1 MVYKLKDR
9 MVTDYISLE
18 WPEFEDKYGKEDLDS
33 FMSNIS
39 NAEFKDSHVAS
50 RHSTIISETQNKDNV
65 ISSIRNDLFTRGFDS
80 SYIDDYMNYANK
92 ITTDDVVV
100 SAIKR
105 DILVHFLYKEKKMT
119 IADLSQQLSI
129 SDITTVG
136 LSPNNKKAVEEHIKL
151 YLNQSPKYESGL
163 NVLLLE
169 LDELSTESEYT
180 PISRGVNTV
189 TRVSPKNKSEREEI
203 YQFYEERHKMFTDL
217 KKTIKEVLEIWDDV
231 QEDIEVIETKDEE
244 GNVIDSKESKKY
256 RRQVD
261 RENQEEQYIEEL
273 DNELERLMKLYND
286 MDDDMNYIYKTGLI
300 PYPIITDRDM
310 SVTANIDNQV
320 MRTIAGLLGKRA
332 VEILD
337 EQYEED
343 FYEGRV
349 DEGRDEGIT
358 QNKPGEKRE
367 SSKPRREAETVYQ
380 QKTEEER
387 EFDELM
393 DELENIEIIEE
404 VDPLFIIAAES
415 GLIKNR
421 YSISSWKKTKK
432 ELNNRLKD
440 AEKNNPGVVS
450 IYKTALDEHES
461 YQEQA
466 YEKNDKRNS
475 FYIPLSESAVNIL
488 SNVNRD
494 ISIPIDRI
502 SSFHDKM
509 VKLIVDLLEDPLE
522 RSTLPIHSTM
532 DDFAPGKEEAGKERL
547 PSRTKERER
556 MKEQFNLFER
566 LKVGKKG
573 KKRDSVTFGKFTDS
587 LLELFDIADKYY
599 GDPIREDMIPYKTP
613 PAYLDVDTLSSLIN
627 HGPENVA
634 QITLGLYRDYYHSS
648 ITGRDLD
655 VLTEYMVS
663 SNQARKKVSD
673 LQKKADKALNVLEKL
688 NPNNKENDLR
698 WFAEQ
703 FRKQA
708 SRDSSFDIRGVELD
722 NRRIEN
728 LDYDK
733 NKHRTSYYTVLR
745 MIYKFGNQYKKNPY
759 ITKQYERFEN
769 AYRNQSDMKLAS
781 VAQTKILEAHDEI
794 RKMLKKPIY
803 YNTCDLDNFT
813 HINDTIEIMKEE
825 YKVELTGSDITGIV
839 SEFDSMETIAKRYGV
854 NSNLVYHVKAMYR

>member
-1 MVYKLKDR
+1 MAYKIKDG

-18 WPEFEDKYGKEDLDS
+18 WPDFEDKYEKEDLDS
-33 FMSNIS
+33 FLSNVSDI
-39 NAEFKDSHVAS
+39 EFKDSHVAS

-65 ISSIRNDLFTRGFDS
+65 VSSIRNDLFTRGFDN

-92 ITTDDVVV
+92 ITTDDVVI

-105 DILVHFLYKEKKMT
+105 DILIHFLYKEKKMT
-119 IADLSQQLSI
+119 IEDLSQELFI

-136 LSPNNKKAVEEHIKL
+136 LSPDNKKAVEEQIKL
-151 YLNQSPKYESGL
+151 YLNQAPKYESGL
-163 NVLLLE
+163 NVLLAE
-169 LDELSTESEYT
+169 LDELPTESEYT
-180 PISRGVNTV
+180 PISRGVNTI

-203 YQFYEERHKMFTDL
+203 YDFYEERHKMFTDL
-217 KKTIKEVLEIWDDV
+217 KQSIKEVLEIWEDV
-231 QEDIEVIETKDEE
+231 KEDIEEIKDEE
-244 GNVIDSKESKKY
+244 GNVTREKSKY

-261 RENQEEQYIEEL
+261 REAQEEQYVEEL
-273 DNELERLMKLYND
+273 DSELERLMDLYND
-286 MDDDMNYIYKTGLI
+286 MDDDMNYVYKTSLI

-310 SVTANIDNQV
+310 SITSNIDNQI

-343 FYEGRV
+343 FYEV
-349 DEGRDEGIT
+349 DEGIV
-358 QNKPGEKRE
+358 QNEPGQKTE
-367 SSKPRREAETVYQ
+367 SSKPKPKAETVYQ

-387 EFDELM
+387 EFDSLM

-466 YEKNDKRNS
+466 YEQNDARNN

-494 ISIPIDRI
+494 INIPIDKI
-502 SSFHDKM
+502 TSFHDKM
-509 VKLIVDLLEDPLE
+509 VKVIMELLEDPLE

-547 PSRTKERER
+547 PSGRKDRER
-556 MKEQFNLFER
+556 MKEEFNLFER

-613 PAYLDVDTLSSLIN
+613 PSYLDVDTLSSLIN

-655 VLTEYMVS
+655 VLTEYMIA

-673 LQKKADKALNVLEKL
+673 LEKKADKALNVLEKL

-708 SRDSSFDIRGVELD
+708 ARDSSFDIKGVELD

-733 NKHRTSYYTVLR
+733 KKHRTSYHSVLR
-745 MIYKFGNQYKKNPY
+745 MIYKFGQQYKKNPY

-825 YKVELTGSDITGIV
+825 YKIELTGSDITGIV

>member
-1 MVYKLKDR
+1 MAYKIKDG

-18 WPEFEDKYGKEDLDS
+18 WPDFEDKYEKEDLDS
-33 FMSNIS
+33 FLSNVSDI
-39 NAEFKDSHVAS
+39 EFKDSHVAS

-65 ISSIRNDLFTRGFDS
+65 VSSIRNDLFTRGFDN

-92 ITTDDVVV
+92 ITTDDVVI

-105 DILVHFLYKEKKMT
+105 DILIHFLYKEKKMT
-119 IADLSQQLSI
+119 IEDLSQELFI

-136 LSPNNKKAVEEHIKL
+136 LSPDNKKAVEEQIKL
-151 YLNQSPKYESGL
+151 YLNQAPKYESGL
-163 NVLLLE
+163 NVLLAE
-169 LDELSTESEYT
+169 LDELPTESEYT
-180 PISRGVNTV
+180 PISRGVNTI

-203 YQFYEERHKMFTDL
+203 YDFYEERHKMFTDL
-217 KKTIKEVLEIWDDV
+217 KQSIKEVLEIWEDV
-231 QEDIEVIETKDEE
+231 KEDIEEIKDEE
-244 GNVIDSKESKKY
+244 GNVTREKSKY

-261 RENQEEQYIEEL
+261 REAQEEQYVEEL
-273 DNELERLMKLYND
+273 DSELERLMDLYND
-286 MDDDMNYIYKTGLI
+286 MDDDMNYVYKTSLI

-310 SVTANIDNQV
+310 SITSNIDNQI

-343 FYEGRV
+343 FYEV
-349 DEGRDEGIT
+349 DEGIV
-358 QNKPGEKRE
+358 QNEPGQKTE
-367 SSKPRREAETVYQ
+367 SSKPKPKAETVYQ

-387 EFDELM
+387 EFDSLM

-466 YEKNDKRNS
+466 YEQNDARNN

-494 ISIPIDRI
+494 INIPIDKI
-502 SSFHDKM
+502 TSFHDKM
-509 VKLIVDLLEDPLE
+509 VKVIMELLEDPLE

-547 PSRTKERER
+547 PSGRKDRER
-556 MKEQFNLFER
+556 MKEEFNLFER

-613 PAYLDVDTLSSLIN
+613 PSYLDVDTLSSLIN

-655 VLTEYMVS
+655 VLTEYMIA

-673 LQKKADKALNVLEKL
+673 LEKKADKVLNVLEKL

-708 SRDSSFDIRGVELD
+708 ARDSSFDIKGVELD

-733 NKHRTSYYTVLR
+733 KKHRTSYHSVLR
-745 MIYKFGNQYKKNPY
+745 MIYKFGQQYKKNPY

-825 YKVELTGSDITGIV
+825 YKIELTGSDITGIV